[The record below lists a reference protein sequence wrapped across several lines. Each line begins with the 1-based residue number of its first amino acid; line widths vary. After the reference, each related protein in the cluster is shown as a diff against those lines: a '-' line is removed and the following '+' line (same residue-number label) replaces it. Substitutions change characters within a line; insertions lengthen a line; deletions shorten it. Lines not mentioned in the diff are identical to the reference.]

1 MSAAAVLALL
11 GRSAAATLGRV
22 GVAGGVA
29 ALELVGEQLA
39 VGGGSVAV
47 SGPLMACCHHA
58 LSAHG
63 SSRRKLIRP

>member
-1 MSAAAVLALL
+1 MSAAAALALL
-11 GRSAAATLGRV
+11 GRSAAVLPGRV
-22 GVAGGVA
+22 GVLGGVT

-39 VGGGSVAV
+39 AGGGSVAV